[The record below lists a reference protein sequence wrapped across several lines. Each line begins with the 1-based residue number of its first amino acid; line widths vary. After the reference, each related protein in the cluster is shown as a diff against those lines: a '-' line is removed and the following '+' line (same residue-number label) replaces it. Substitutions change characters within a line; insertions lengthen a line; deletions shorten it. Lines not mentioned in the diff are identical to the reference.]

1 MATAPSWW
9 PTEVGTTMAILPM
22 NTTVGGGISF
32 DGDWD
37 LAQIQLEAG
46 HRYELTV
53 EAEWST
59 GIDTV
64 MYLCDSDGYIIDY
77 DDDGGTDNGPRAYGQ
92 NSLIHYTAPTSGT
105 YYIAARDYGHD
116 DTGAITFGARLIY
129 DPVPETPPQ
138 TWSWWN
144 DAWGT
149 SATALTVGGSTAA
162 EVAFVGDHDAGLVS
176 LSTGMTYAVSIY
188 AGGSAVTPLVGIYD
202 SSGTL
207 LSSLRLAQSA
217 GGDAVLYYSPTSAG
231 DHYIVVRDVEN
242 DSSGAFTYR
251 IDEFGAPVVLSDVAD
266 MRTMTSS
273 GVVSGGVGG
282 DQIIGSAGV
291 DLIYG
296 NTENDTVSGGTG
308 NDIIFLG
315 QNDGPATAH
324 PDLGTVRQRQGVEVA
339 DGGAG
344 DDIIY
349 GNFGAD
355 RLSGGIGD
363 DELYGGQD
371 NDTLVGGA
379 GDDILF
385 GNRDDDSLTGG
396 LGSDDFIWV
405 PNTGGTDVV
414 TDFSAAQGDRIG
426 ITTGQSYT
434 VGTSGEGYV
443 QLQASQGDSTLT
455 LIGVSDAGSVT
466 GAIYFV

>member
-9 PTEVGTTMAILPM
+9 PTSVGTTMAILPM
-22 NTTVGGGISF
+22 NGTVGGGISF

-37 LAQIQLEAG
+37 LAEVQLEAG

-64 MYLCDSDGYIIDY
+64 MYLCDSTGYIIDY

-92 NSLIHYTAPTSGT
+92 NSLIHYTAPSSGA
-105 YYIAARDYGHD
+105 YYVATHDYGLN
-116 DTGAITFGARLIY
+116 DTGAITFGARVIY
-129 DPVPETPPQ
+129 DPAEATPPE

-144 DAWGT
+144 AAWGT
-149 SATALTVGGSTAA
+149 GTTALTVGASSAA
-162 EVAFVGDHDAGLVS
+162 EIAFAGDHDVGLVS
-176 LSTGMTYAVSIY
+176 LSTGMTYAISIF
-188 AGGSAVTPLVGIYD
+188 ADGSAVTPLVGLYD
-202 SSGTL
+202 SGGTL
-207 LSSLRLAQSA
+207 VSSLRLAQS
-217 GGDAVLYYSPTSAG
+217 GGSDAVLYYSPSSAG
-231 DHYIVVRDVEN
+231 DYYVVVRDVEN

-251 IDEFGAPVVLSDVAD
+251 VDEFGTPTVLTDAADV
-266 MRTMTSS
+266 RTMTSS
-273 GVVSGGVGG
+273 GVL
-282 DQIIGSAGV
+282 SAGV
-291 DLIYG
+291 GSDQVVGSTGVDLLYG
-296 NTENDTVSGGTG
+296 NTENDTLSGGAG

-324 PDLGTVRQRQGVEVA
+324 PDLGTVRQRQGEEVA
-339 DGGAG
+339 FGGTG
-344 DDIIY
+344 DDILY

-355 RLSGGIGD
+355 RLSGGVGD

-379 GDDILF
+379 GDDTLF

-396 LGSDDFIWV
+396 IGSDSFIWV
-405 PNTGGTDVV
+405 PSSGGNDVV
-414 TDFSAAQGDRIG
+414 TDFSAAEGDRIG

-434 VGTSGEGYV
+434 VGTSGAGYV
-443 QLQASQGDSTLT
+443 QLQAAASDSTLT

>member
-1 MATAPSWW
+1 
-9 PTEVGTTMAILPM
+9 
-22 NTTVGGGISF
+22 
-32 DGDWD
+32 
-37 LAQIQLEAG
+37 
-46 HRYELTV
+46 
-53 EAEWST
+53 
-59 GIDTV
+59 
-64 MYLCDSDGYIIDY
+64 
-77 DDDGGTDNGPRAYGQ
+77 
-92 NSLIHYTAPTSGT
+92 
-105 YYIAARDYGHD
+105 
-116 DTGAITFGARLIY
+116 
-129 DPVPETPPQ
+129 
-138 TWSWWN
+138 
-144 DAWGT
+144 
-149 SATALTVGGSTAA
+149 
-162 EVAFVGDHDAGLVS
+162 
-176 LSTGMTYAVSIY
+176 
-188 AGGSAVTPLVGIYD
+188 
-202 SSGTL
+202 
-207 LSSLRLAQSA
+207 
-217 GGDAVLYYSPTSAG
+217 
-231 DHYIVVRDVEN
+231 
-242 DSSGAFTYR
+242 
-251 IDEFGAPVVLSDVAD
+251 VAD